1 MFDESP
7 VGPLIKSA
15 DKGAPASQ
23 QALFSELYD
32 QLKRV
37 AQHELRKNGGGLT
50 LGASTLLHETY
61 LKLSKREGLAF
72 PDRPRFLAYAS
83 RAMRGLVIDYARR
96 KRAQKRGSGF
106 EFTELPTDVGGT
118 ATNAAELERLSEA
131 IDQLAV
137 LDADLAQLVDLK
149 YFCGYSVAD
158 IAVLRGMSE
167 RTVMRDWE
175 KARILLHRF
184 LRE

>member
-1 MFDESP
+1 MSESP
-7 VGPLIKSA
+7 VGSLLRSA
-15 DKGAPASQ
+15 DSGAVASQ

-37 AQHELRKNGGGLT
+37 AQHELRAIGGGLT
-50 LGASTLLHETY
+50 LSASTLLHETY
-61 LKLSKREGLAF
+61 LKLSKREGLEF

-96 KRAQKRGSGF
+96 KHAQKRGSAF
-106 EFTELPTDVGGT
+106 EFTQLPTDVGVAPTDAG
-118 ATNAAELERLSEA
+118 ELERLSEA
-131 IDQLAV
+131 IDQLAE
-137 LDADLAQLVDLK
+137 LDAGLAQLVDLK
-149 YFCGYSVAD
+149 YFCGYSVTE
-158 IAVLRGMSE
+158 IAALRNLSE

-184 LRE
+184 LRD